1 MVALTN
7 GKLKLV
13 MWDINVNIIED
24 ISVQDI
30 LFSLDV
36 HLAGNLQF
44 KNNSLNQNLSRL
56 YDL

>member
-13 MWDINVNIIED
+13 MWDVNVNIIED

-36 HLAGNLQF
+36 HLTGNL
-44 KNNSLNQNLSRL
+44 
-56 YDL
+56 

>member
-13 MWDINVNIIED
+13 MWDVNVNIIED

-36 HLAGNLQF
+36 HLAGNL
-44 KNNSLNQNLSRL
+44 
-56 YDL
+56 